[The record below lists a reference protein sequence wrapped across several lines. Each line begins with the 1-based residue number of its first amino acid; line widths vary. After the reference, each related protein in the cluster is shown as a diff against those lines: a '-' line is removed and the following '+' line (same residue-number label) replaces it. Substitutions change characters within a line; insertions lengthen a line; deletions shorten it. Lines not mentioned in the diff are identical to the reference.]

1 MPRIKYDENFKE
13 TQFNYIMSLLFPN
26 NKPTWIT
33 KDFFKGDRTHTKC
46 ISVPDNKS
54 IIISLEEGEKIKKQ
68 DLILNS
74 IYLNL
79 DKGTIIPK
87 DIEYIDFKETM
98 KEYSKA
104 KRICRKEERLAEGLS
119 SGSMNVL
126 WFKYNAIIKK
136 IEKMVEKKIL
146 IVDNIE
152 IDNLAAEEFLALKI
166 GQRRNNNDSLTF
178 LISKT
183 PLDKLNNQFK
193 SKKYKKILN
202 ILYGFNF
209 KRVNIEEMV
218 ANERKENGKFKG
230 NYEGRKKEKREKQKI
245 IKV

>member
-26 NKPTWIT
+26 NKPSWIT
-33 KDFFKGDRTHTKC
+33 KDFFKEDRTHIKC
-46 ISVPDNKS
+46 ISVPYKKS

-87 DIEYIDFKETM
+87 DIEYINFKKTM

-104 KRICRKEERLAEGLS
+104 KKICRREERLAEGLS
-119 SGSMNVL
+119 ASAMNVL
-126 WFKYNAIIKK
+126 WFKYDKIIKK
-136 IEKMVEKKIL
+136 IEKMVDKKIL

-152 IDNLAAEEFLALKI
+152 LNNLAAEEFLTLKI
-166 GQRRNNNDSLTF
+166 GQRRNKEDALTF
-178 LISKT
+178 LVSET
-183 PLDKLNNQFK
+183 PLDELNNQFK
-193 SKKYKKILN
+193 SKKYKKIFN

-209 KRVNIEEMV
+209 KRVNIEEMI